1 MRISGTTTLLGLI
14 GTPVEHSKSPA
25 MYNHCFQKFGL
36 DWAYLAFNIPQEKA
50 GDAVQAIRTLGMRG
64 ANVTMPCKN
73 AVIPYLDKLTPA
85 AEAIQAVNK
94 GLEAFGG
101 VVLLASH
108 DHELL
113 TSTCN
118 RVIAFQPD
126 GTIIDK
132 YGTYD
137 DYLAWMAER
146 KQQG

>member
-1 MRISGTTTLLGLI
+1 MES
-14 GTPVEHSKSPA
+14 
-25 MYNHCFQKFGL
+25 
-36 DWAYLAFNIPQEKA
+36 
-50 GDAVQAIRTLGMRG
+50 
-64 ANVTMPCKN
+64 
-73 AVIPYLDKLTPA
+73 
-85 AEAIQAVNK
+85 IQAVNK
-94 GLEAFGG
+94 GLEAFPG

-146 KQQG
+146 RQQG